1 MLNTKKT
8 EHLIDHIFQ
17 RKTTINCRGKLIDLS
32 TPKVMGVINITP
44 DSFYDGGQT
53 NTIEKAVAQAEKHL
67 SEGATFLDIGGY
79 SSRPDAPHI
88 SEEEELNRVLPVIR
102 EISTSFPDSILSV
115 DTFRSR
121 IAEKAVEQGA
131 AIINDISA
139 GDIDP
144 EMLAVIAALQVPYIA
159 MHMKGTPQTMQNNP
173 NYGNVIE
180 EIIYYFSK
188 KIDDI
193 NCKGIND
200 VILDV
205 GFGFGKSIEDNYQ
218 LLNQLSAFKLF
229 KIPIL
234 TGVSRKSM
242 LYKPLEI
249 TPEKALNATSI
260 AHTIALQK
268 GSNILRVHDVKAAI
282 ECIRI
287 VELAT
292 FS

>member
-1 MLNTKKT
+1 
-8 EHLIDHIFQ
+8 
-17 RKTTINCRGKLIDLS
+17 
-32 TPKVMGVINITP
+32 MGVINITP

>member
-1 MLNTKKT
+1 LNTKKT